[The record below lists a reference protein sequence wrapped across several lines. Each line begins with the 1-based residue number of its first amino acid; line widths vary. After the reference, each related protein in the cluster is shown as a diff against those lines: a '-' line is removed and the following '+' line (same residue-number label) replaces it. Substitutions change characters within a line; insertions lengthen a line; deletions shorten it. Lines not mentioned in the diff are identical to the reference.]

1 MEELE
6 KLLRV
11 ENIKF
16 DRNDNRIGC
25 FPHIINICV
34 SHIVSSLTKVADMD
48 EEEFVEDSGKE
59 DVDEDD
65 EEDNDGYIGDLSDDI
80 DDHIGQE
87 KFDVNEELLLWLE
100 NVKRN
105 PVKRA
110 RAVVRKVR
118 SSGQR
123 REELSAT
130 IKTGNSSGL
139 FKDDGKNVK
148 VKDLQLIKDVKH
160 RWDSLY
166 LMISRLRE
174 LRLVFSFLVPL
185 LVWLMNSKGCRYVLP
200 SGGS

>member
-1 MEELE
+1 LDNAENNATAMEELE

-11 ENIKF
+11 KNIKF

-34 SHIVSSLTKVADMD
+34 SHIVSSLTKVEDMG
-48 EEEFVEDSGKE
+48 EEEFVEDSGEE

-65 EEDNDGYIGDLSDDI
+65 EEDNDGYIGDLSNDI
-80 DDHIGQE
+80 GDHIGKE
-87 KFDVNEELLLWLE
+87 KFDANEELFLWLE

-110 RAVVRKVR
+110 HAVVSKVR

-123 REELSAT
+123 REQLSAT
-130 IKTGNSSGL
+130 IKTGNASGL
-139 FKDDGKNVK
+139 FQDDGKNVK

-174 LRLVFSFLVPL
+174 LRPVFSFLLFP
-185 LVWLMNSKGCRYVLP
+185 Y
-200 SGGS
+200 